1 MSKSKKNTVDPFELL
16 KKYSADTV
24 RWYLVS
30 QSPVWRPTLF
40 DSEGIGEVQR
50 KFFSTLVNTYS
61 FFALYANVDGFD
73 NSEPIIPPSE
83 RQEIDQWILS
93 ELNSLLKN
101 YIQSM
106 EGYDVTRAARAVSDF
121 TIDQLS
127 NWYVRRNRRRFWKSE
142 KGRDKTAAYQTLH
155 ECLLTISKL
164 IAPFAPFLSDEL
176 YHNLMAGNKSAL
188 ESVHLEAMPVTH
200 VGAIN
205 PELEHRMEHVIR
217 IVGLVRAMRMKSN
230 LKVRQPLQKI
240 ILPIK
245 SEADRKEIALMED
258 VILEEI
264 NVKQIEYVA
273 DESAI
278 IKKKS
283 KPNFKSLGPKFGK
296 SVQPIAARLRD
307 LTSEEISKLQ
317 SQGTLS
323 LKVNGADY
331 TIDTNDVEILHEDI
345 QGWLV
350 ETDGSLTVALDTALT
365 DELIDEGL
373 AREFVNRVQNLRKD
387 SGFEVTDRIRIQHAS
402 SERLIKALHRM
413 TEYVKQETLAV
424 ELQAISD
431 NDAQTLMAKSEDING
446 EQSLVAVVRI

>member
-1 MSKSKKNTVDPFELL
+1 MD
-16 KKYSADTV
+16 
-24 RWYLVS
+24 
-30 QSPVWRPTLF
+30 
-40 DSEGIGEVQR
+40 
-50 KFFSTLVNTYS
+50 
-61 FFALYANVDGFD
+61 
-73 NSEPIIPPSE
+73 
-83 RQEIDQWILS
+83 
-93 ELNSLLKN
+93 
-101 YIQSM
+101 
-106 EGYDVTRAARAVSDF
+106 GYDVTRAARAVSDF

-164 IAPFAPFLSDEL
+164 IAPFAPFLADEI
-176 YHNLMAGNKSAL
+176 YRNLMTGNKSAL
-188 ESVHLEAMPVTH
+188 ESVHLEAMPDVD
-200 VGAIN
+200 ASIIN
-205 PELEHRMEHVIR
+205 LELEHRMEYAIR

-245 SEADRKEIALMED
+245 SEADRQEIAQMAD

-264 NVKQIEYVA
+264 NVKQLEYVT

-317 SQGTLS
+317 SQGRLS
-323 LKVNGADY
+323 LNVQGTEY
-331 TIDTNDVEILHEDI
+331 TIDTADVEILHEDI

-350 ETDGSLTVALDTALT
+350 ETDGQITVALDTALT

-387 SGFEVTDRIRIQHAS
+387 SGFEVTDRIRISHAS
-402 SERLIKALHRM
+402 SERLTKALRRM
-413 TEYVKQETLAV
+413 VDYVQQETLAV
-424 ELQAISD
+424 ELKSIS
-431 NDAQTLMAKSEDING
+431 NDDASKRGARSENING
-446 EQSLVAVVRI
+446 EPSAIAVERN

>member
-1 MSKSKKNTVDPFELL
+1 VDE
-16 KKYSADTV
+16 
-24 RWYLVS
+24 
-30 QSPVWRPTLF
+30 
-40 DSEGIGEVQR
+40 
-50 KFFSTLVNTYS
+50 
-61 FFALYANVDGFD
+61 FD
-73 NSEPIIPPSE
+73 NTELRIPTSE

-93 ELNSLLKN
+93 ELNSLIKN

-164 IAPFAPFLSDEL
+164 IAPFAPFLSDEI
-176 YHNLMAGNKSAL
+176 YHNLMMGNKSAL
-188 ESVHLEAMPVTH
+188 QSVHLESMPKADAST
-200 VGAIN
+200 IN

-240 ILPIK
+240 ILPVK

-264 NVKQIEYVA
+264 NVKHIEYVA

-296 SVQPIAARLRD
+296 SVQPIAARLRN

-317 SQGTLS
+317 VQGTLL
-323 LKVNGADY
+323 LKVDGTEY
-331 TIDTNDVEILHEDI
+331 TIDTSDVEILHEDI

-365 DELIDEGL
+365 DELVDEGL

-387 SGFEVTDRIRIQHAS
+387 SGFEVTDRIRIHHAS
-402 SERLIKALHRM
+402 SERLTKALDRM
-413 TEYVKQETLAV
+413 TEYVKQETLAI
-424 ELQAISD
+424 EFQAISD
-431 NDAQTLMAKSEDING
+431 EDAQKLSAKSEDINS
-446 EQSLVAVVRI
+446 EQSLIAVVRI

>member
-1 MSKSKKNTVDPFELL
+1 
-16 KKYSADTV
+16 
-24 RWYLVS
+24 
-30 QSPVWRPTLF
+30 
-40 DSEGIGEVQR
+40 
-50 KFFSTLVNTYS
+50 
-61 FFALYANVDGFD
+61 
-73 NSEPIIPPSE
+73 
-83 RQEIDQWILS
+83 
-93 ELNSLLKN
+93 
-101 YIQSM
+101 
-106 EGYDVTRAARAVSDF
+106 VSDF

-142 KGRDKTAAYQTLH
+142 KGRDKTAAYQTLS
-155 ECLLTISKL
+155 ECLLTIAKL
-164 IAPFAPFLSDEL
+164 TAPFAPFLSDEI
-176 YHNLMAGNKSAL
+176 YRNLMTGNKSAL
-188 ESVHLEAMPVTH
+188 ESVHLEAMPKAEAGT
-200 VGAIN
+200 IN
-205 PELEHRMEHVIR
+205 PELEHRMEYVIR

-245 SEADRKEIALMED
+245 SGADRKEIALMED

-317 SQGTLS
+317 LEGTL
-323 LKVNGADY
+323 LLNLNGTDY
-331 TIDTNDVEILHEDI
+331 TIETGDVEIVHEDI

-350 ETDGSLTVALDTALT
+350 ESDGSLTVALDTALT

-387 SGFEVTDRIRIQHAS
+387 SGFEVTDRIRIRHAS
-402 SERLIKALHRM
+402 SGRLTKALDRM

-424 ELQAISD
+424 DFKVFSD
-431 NDAQTLMAKSEDING
+431 EDAKKNAGKNEDING
-446 EQSLVAVVRI
+446 EQSLIAVVRI